1 MTAKKPGFATHYL
14 RYSTGNLLVIVA
26 GLVSFPILTRLL
38 DNKQYGIL
46 NYYDSW
52 VLMAVAFGKLGAQH
66 AIMRFYPHGGDA
78 ARLQAFS
85 TNLFFFP
92 LAVSLSLWAL
102 LCIGL
107 VLTDMAT
114 GARQPAMFWLAL
126 VAAPLIVFASLTE
139 TVLRITENSQL
150 VMLSRIAWRWL
161 EVLTMVGAVLLLQHT
176 ALAAYGGKL
185 LATVLVIFF
194 YLYWVRRNLAF
205 SRASFE
211 ASSIKEG
218 FFYGFPLVVNEVV
231 AVAFVLL
238 DRIMIKG
245 IMGSFE
251 AVGIYSIGAS
261 LAMQVNFF
269 TNITMFEAFM
279 PMANRLYM
287 TEGAAA
293 VRALKARVLVPMT
306 YALAGIAT
314 LLWCFGTDAV
324 IALSGHT
331 KSASGPVFSAVGSIY
346 ALMPILMVAGYGLL
360 LEKRTLKVLALTS
373 FSLAIN
379 AVLNVLWIPTY
390 GVMGA
395 VYATA
400 ISSGV
405 YALSTCAWVP
415 RELLKLPEL
424 RVVATAGMLS
434 ASVLVAI
441 PAFGLFALA
450 PGWPRLL
457 IGGGSVGVAYALAVL
472 LLDARVRNM
481 LHDALQSWRQKR
493 VSQAAAN

>member
-78 ARLQAFS
+78 DRLRAFS

-102 LCIGL
+102 LCMGL
-107 VLTDMAT
+107 IFTDLAT
-114 GARQPAMFWLAL
+114 GLRQPGMFWLAV

-139 TVLRITENSQL
+139 TVLRITENSHL
-150 VMLSRIAWRWL
+150 VMLSRIGWRWL
-161 EVLTMVGAVLLLQHT
+161 EVVTMVGAVMLLHQT
-176 ALAAYGGKL
+176 AQAAYGGKL
-185 LATVLVIFF
+185 LATVVMIFF
-194 YLYWVRRNLAF
+194 YLYWVRRNLGF

-211 ASSIKEG
+211 KSSVKEG
-218 FFYGFPLVVNEVV
+218 LFYGLPLVANEVI

-245 IMGSFE
+245 IIGSYE

-279 PMANRLYM
+279 PMANRLYF

-293 VRALKARVLVPMT
+293 VRVLKARVLVPMT
-306 YALAGIAT
+306 YALVGIAT

-331 KSASGPVFSAVGSIY
+331 KSASGPVFAAVGAIY
-346 ALMPILMVAGYGLL
+346 ALLPILMVAGYGLL
-360 LEKRTLKVLALTS
+360 LEKRTFKVLTLTS

-379 AVLNVLWIPTY
+379 AVLNILWIPTY

-400 ISSGV
+400 VSSGA
-405 YALSTCAWVP
+405 YAIATCAWVP
-415 RELLKLPEL
+415 RDLLKLPEV
-424 RVVATAGMLS
+424 RVVATAGLL
-434 ASVLVAI
+434 AAAIIVAI
-441 PAFGLFALA
+441 PAFNLFALA
-450 PGWPRLL
+450 PGWPRLI
-457 IGGGSVGVAYALAVL
+457 IGGGSVGLVYAGAVL
-472 LLDARVRNM
+472 LLDARPRDM
-481 LHDALQSWRQKR
+481 LRDLLVSWRKKLASR
-493 VSQAAAN
+493 AEVA

>member
-78 ARLQAFS
+78 DRLRAFS

-92 LAVSLSLWAL
+92 LAVSLGLWAL
-102 LCIGL
+102 LCMGVIF
-107 VLTDMAT
+107 TDIAT
-114 GARQPAMFWLAL
+114 GLRQPGMFWLAV

-139 TVLRITENSQL
+139 TVLRITENSHL
-150 VMLSRIAWRWL
+150 VMLSRIGWRWL
-161 EVLTMVGAVLLLQHT
+161 EVVTMVGAVMLLHHT

-185 LATVLVIFF
+185 LATLVMIVF
-194 YLYWVRRNLAF
+194 YLYWVRRNLGF

-211 ASSIKEG
+211 KSSVKEG
-218 FFYGFPLVVNEVV
+218 LFYGLPLVANEVI

-245 IMGSFE
+245 IIGSYE

-279 PMANRLYM
+279 PMANRLYF

-306 YALAGIAT
+306 YALVGIAT

-331 KSASGPVFSAVGSIY
+331 KSASGPVFAAVGAIY
-346 ALMPILMVAGYGLL
+346 ALLPVLMVAGYGLL
-360 LEKRTLKVLALTS
+360 LEKRTLKVLTLTS

-379 AVLNVLWIPTY
+379 AVLNMLWIPAY

-400 ISSGV
+400 VSSAV
-405 YALSTCAWVP
+405 YAIATCAWVP
-415 RELLKLPEL
+415 RDLLKLPEL
-424 RVVATAGMLS
+424 RVVATAGLL
-434 ASVLVAI
+434 AVSVIVAI
-441 PAFGLFALA
+441 PAFNLFDLS

-457 IGGGSVGVAYALAVL
+457 IGGGSVGTGYALAVL
-472 LLDARVRNM
+472 LLDARIRDM
-481 LHDALQSWRQKR
+481 LRDLLVSWHKKLR
-493 VSQAAAN
+493 SQAQAT

>member
-1 MTAKKPGFATHYL
+1 MTAKKPGFVTHYL

-78 ARLQAFS
+78 DRLRAFS

-92 LAVSLSLWAL
+92 LAVSLGLWAL
-102 LCIGL
+102 LCMGVIF
-107 VLTDMAT
+107 TDIAT
-114 GARQPAMFWLAL
+114 GLRQPGMFWLAV

-139 TVLRITENSQL
+139 TVLRITENSHL
-150 VMLSRIAWRWL
+150 VMLSRIGWRWL
-161 EVLTMVGAVLLLQHT
+161 EVVTMVGAVMLLHHT

-185 LATVLVIFF
+185 LATLVMIVF
-194 YLYWVRRNLAF
+194 YLYWVRRNLGF

-211 ASSIKEG
+211 KSSVKEG
-218 FFYGFPLVVNEVV
+218 LFYGLPLVANEVI

-245 IMGSFE
+245 IIGSYE

-279 PMANRLYM
+279 PMANRLYF

-306 YALAGIAT
+306 YALVGIAT

-331 KSASGPVFSAVGSIY
+331 KSASGPVFAAVGAIY
-346 ALMPILMVAGYGLL
+346 ALLPVLMVAGYGLL
-360 LEKRTLKVLALTS
+360 LEKRTLKVLTLTS

-379 AVLNVLWIPTY
+379 AVLNMLWIPAY

-400 ISSGV
+400 VSSAV
-405 YALSTCAWVP
+405 YAIATCAWVP
-415 RELLKLPEL
+415 RDLLKLPEL
-424 RVVATAGMLS
+424 RVVATAGLL
-434 ASVLVAI
+434 AVSVIVAI
-441 PAFGLFALA
+441 PAFNLFDLS

-457 IGGGSVGVAYALAVL
+457 IGGGSVGTGYALAVL
-472 LLDARVRNM
+472 LLDARIRDM
-481 LHDALQSWRQKR
+481 LRDLLVSWHKKLR
-493 VSQAAAN
+493 SQAQAT